1 MVLEKQTEKIA
12 EAFRIFVQGRGY
24 CLTIRRSSIA
34 TY

>member
-1 MVLEKQTEKIA
+1 MVLEEQPEKVA

-24 CLTIRRSSIA
+24 CLKVRKSSIA